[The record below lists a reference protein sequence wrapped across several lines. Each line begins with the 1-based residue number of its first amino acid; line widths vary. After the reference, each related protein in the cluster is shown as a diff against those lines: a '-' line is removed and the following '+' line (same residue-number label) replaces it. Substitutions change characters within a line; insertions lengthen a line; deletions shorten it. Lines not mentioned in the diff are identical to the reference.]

1 MFVYDSDDDVIWCA
15 RDEASTIALYAKVP
29 PITKMDNS
37 LNTLANCE
45 KLSISTNSIDRLIP
59 LGGMKKLKA
68 RRRRNK
74 PPGII

>member
-1 MFVYDSDDDVIWCA
+1 MVMCAWCA

-68 RRRRNK
+68 RRHK
-74 PPGII
+74 PEEQTARII